1 MLTRKSILE
10 FYKSEALINP
20 SILETYLHP
29 DFILEWT
36 GSDGLIKMN
45 KQEWINYTKELEK
58 AYVRFKARISHILV
72 DKNLVSVKYSLS
84 VKTIENPREEI
95 YLTDFMVIWEIKED
109 KLYRCYQMSRSINKI

>member
-1 MLTRKSILE
+1 MFAKKNVLQ

-29 DFILEWT
+29 EFALEWI
-36 GSDGLIKMN
+36 GSNGLIKMN
-45 KQEWINYTKELEK
+45 RQEWIDYTKELEK

-72 DKNLVSVKYSLS
+72 DKDLVSAKYSLS

-95 YLTDFMVIWEIKED
+95 YLSDFMVIWEIKDD
-109 KLYRCYQMSRSINKI
+109 KIYRCYQISRSTNKI